1 MSQSVFDGL
10 ALDSDGGVIRIS
22 YPGAIHDAARAA
34 EAATT
39 YGLTVRADRPD
50 VWTVE
55 CAAGGSRCPVIMKT
69 FFADLNRN
77 PGPYECDIS
86 GYTAPAGEPLV
97 SCVIIVNENA
107 LFVREQLVPSLLLN
121 SGGHP
126 IEIVLVYNGVPEVEP
141 ELARFTNVRS
151 VWGAVSAA
159 YNAGAR
165 TARGQYLALFHDD
178 CIVDDPQ
185 WIEKCIAALSG
196 GLDAV
201 AGEYRYMHN
210 VAGIAVPAL
219 PIAKSV
225 PLFMRRTSFLEAG
238 GYDEFHYVGYEDLDL
253 TLALLRGG
261 MKLKA
266 IDLQMRHYNGMS
278 STLKYCPVPGLD
290 ALYGMAALPRDAIR
304 RRFREFSE
312 RGMMT
317 YGVDLL
323 RMALDV
329 QLLYVLKKFRGYLNT
344 IDAQAYARAAEE
356 LERRVTRGCPF
367 DATLIVPH
375 FRDLDRRLAQAAA

>member
-50 VWTVE
+50 LWTVE

-165 TARGQYLALFHDD
+165 TARGRIGSSDISRPAGCVLACPAGRLRS
-178 CIVDDPQ
+178 
-185 WIEKCIAALSG
+185 A
-196 GLDAV
+196 GLVSLVEA
-201 AGEYRYMHN
+201 RFWS
-210 VAGIAVPAL
+210 
-219 PIAKSV
+219 PIA
-225 PLFMRRTSFLEAG
+225 
-238 GYDEFHYVGYEDLDL
+238 
-253 TLALLRGG
+253 
-261 MKLKA
+261 
-266 IDLQMRHYNGMS
+266 
-278 STLKYCPVPGLD
+278 D
-290 ALYGMAALPRDAIR
+290 ASREIGR
-304 RRFREFSE
+304 RR
-312 RGMMT
+312 
-317 YGVDLL
+317 V
-323 RMALDV
+323 V
-329 QLLYVLKKFRGYLNT
+329 YLNQT
-344 IDAQAYARAAEE
+344 GVRSA
-356 LERRVTRGCPF
+356 G
-367 DATLIVPH
+367 
-375 FRDLDRRLAQAAA
+375 